1 MESIETKFK
10 KLPDYLKEE
19 VEDFIDFLIIKK
31 RISKQKKLPKLD
43 WIGGLKEYRN
53 QYKAVDLQKKASE
66 WRD

>member
-1 MESIETKFK
+1 MESIEAKFK

-31 RISKQKKLPKLD
+31 RVSKKKKLPKLD

-53 QYKAVDLQKKASE
+53 QYTAVELQKMASE

>member
-19 VEDFIDFLIIKK
+19 VEDFIDFLITKK
-31 RISKQKKLPKLD
+31 KVSKKKKLPKLE
-43 WIGGLKEYRN
+43 WIGGLKEYRK
-53 QYKAVDLQKKASE
+53 QYTAVELQKMASE

>member
-1 MESIETKFK
+1 MESIETKLK

-19 VEDFIDFLIIKK
+19 VEDFIDLLIVKK
-31 RISKQKKLPKLD
+31 KVSKKKKLPKLD

>member
-1 MESIETKFK
+1 MESIETKFN

-31 RISKQKKLPKLD
+31 KISKKKKLPKLD

-53 QYKAVDLQKKASE
+53 QYTAVNLQKKASE

>member
-31 RISKQKKLPKLD
+31 KVSKKKKLPKLD